1 MNINLNKEDIERLID
16 LSDIRITNEDVI
28 SMYAEYI
35 INHSCHINK
44 ELMEEFNDSG
54 YFSEE
59 EAYYYLF
66 LAACGFDIE
75 KYENHKEIAKRY
87 IRPSIKKLETTK
99 YLNNPY
105 YKNIKIPNTKIGKWE
120 LKEETFQPYEAF
132 LYDDIYVDESF
143 REIPRLGFF
152 SESFSFPAV
161 LENNNEWMTIT
172 PSEIESSQEAID
184 KAFGKVI
191 TYGLGLGYYAYMV
204 SEKDSVESITI
215 IERDKEVITLFESY
229 ILPQFTHK
237 EKVKIINCD
246 AFDYDVSQENYNFAF
261 VDLWHDAGDGFDL
274 YLKMKSLEN
283 HTTQYSY
290 WIEDSLL
297 TVLRKHVLLVLI
309 QGLDN
314 KKVDSE
320 VSPKD
325 DAVYDKYQRVH
336 NAVKENLKNVAI
348 TSFEDIT
355 YYLSTPF
362 LRKLAK
368 NLLR

>member
-1 MNINLNKEDIERLID
+1 MNIKLNKEDIKKLMS
-16 LSDIRITNEDVI
+16 LSNIRITNEDII

-35 INHSCHINK
+35 INHSKHITK
-44 ELMEEFNDSG
+44 ELIEDFNGDG
-54 YFSEE
+54 YFREE

-75 KYENHKEIAKRY
+75 KYENHREIARRY
-87 IRPSIKKLETTK
+87 IRPSIKKLDTAK

-105 YKNIKIPNTKIGKWE
+105 YKNIKIPNKKVGTWE

-132 LYDDIYVDESF
+132 LYDDVYVDESF

-172 PSEIESSQEAID
+172 PSELESSQEAID

-204 SEKDSVESITI
+204 SEKENVESITV
-215 IERDKEVITLFESY
+215 IERDKAVIDLFETY
-229 ILPQFTHK
+229 ILPQFSHK

-246 AFDYDVSQENYNFAF
+246 AFDYDTTKEHYDFAF
-261 VDLWHDAGDGFDL
+261 VDIWRDAGDGFEL
-274 YLKMKSLEN
+274 YLKMKAIEN
-283 HTTQYSY
+283 PSIQYSY
-290 WIEDSLL
+290 WIEESLL
-297 TVLRKHVLLVLI
+297 TVLRKHVLLALI
-309 QGLDN
+309 QELDA
-314 KKVDSE
+314 KKTVLE
-320 VSPKD
+320 PPLKG
-325 DAVYDKYQRVH
+325 DAAYDEYLKVQR
-336 NAVKENLKNVAI
+336 AVKENLKNITI
-348 TSFEDIT
+348 TSYNDIT
-355 YYLSTPF
+355 YYLSNPF
-362 LRKLAK
+362 LKKLAK